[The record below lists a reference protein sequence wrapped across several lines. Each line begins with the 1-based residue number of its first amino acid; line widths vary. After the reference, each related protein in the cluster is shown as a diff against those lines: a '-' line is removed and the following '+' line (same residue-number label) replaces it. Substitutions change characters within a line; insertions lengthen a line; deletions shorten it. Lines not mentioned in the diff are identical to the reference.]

1 MEIIL
6 GHILEMEKSLCP
18 VCDSIL
24 NLGISNEINLC
35 AYKPFL
41 GAGLQYWRRLV
52 ETQAR
57 SEVDVVGG
65 ELLPWH
71 NLRKIKVEERLG
83 KEAGI

>member
-18 VCDSIL
+18 VCDNIL

-71 NLRKIKVEERLG
+71 NLCKFKV
-83 KEAGI
+83 